1 MTDMGGISLLT
12 PKEGDAVFWRKVESG
27 QWYVLVT
34 NNANRHLEVFTEIE
48 ESHYSGEANKDFVLL
63 VFFPTVIAFMHKNR
77 ISEHDLATHLGMR
90 ASQLTGKD
98 ILVLTDDA
106 IFAAETNRFFAQ
118 LAWKKAV

>member
-1 MTDMGGISLLT
+1 MTDMLT
-12 PKEGDAVFWRKVESG
+12 LKEGDAEFRRKVESG

-34 NNANRHLEVFTEIE
+34 NNASRHLEVFTEIE

-63 VFFPTVIAFMHKNR
+63 VFFPTVIAFMHKSR

-98 ILVLTDDA
+98 ILVLTDDPK
-106 IFAAETNRFFAQ
+106 FAAETNRFFAQ
-118 LAWKKAV
+118 LGRKKAV